1 MKGQLMAA
9 LALPAI
15 CILVTVLG
23 LYVARV
29 NIARHPD
36 GRHWLLL
43 TLALV
48 SPVSLLAA
56 FLISVVQSRLP
67 HGLIPPQMFNPL
79 SVIALLLPLVGVCTA
94 PLSWRVFVLRR
105 LHRGSGSL
113 PFFRATRVQLLAL
126 FALAAAYMLVRSHA
140 GPDGL
145 PMPLQANYLTLLAT
159 GIVMGLI
166 HVVLTV
172 VFLTLPVMALWALAS
187 GGVRAAWTRRRAV
200 PLG

>member
-1 MKGQLMAA
+1 MKSQLMAA
-9 LALPAI
+9 LAIPAI
-15 CILVTVLG
+15 CILVTVAG
-23 LYVARV
+23 LYVARL

-43 TLALV
+43 MLALV

-56 FLISVVQSRLP
+56 FLIGLVQSRLP
-67 HGLIPPQMFNPL
+67 HGLIPPQMFNAL
-79 SVIALLLPLVGVCTA
+79 SVIALLLPLAGVCTA

-113 PFFRATRVQLLAL
+113 PFFRAPRVQLLAL

-140 GPDGL
+140 GPVGL
-145 PMPLQANYLTLLAT
+145 PMPLQPNYLTLAA

-172 VFLTLPVMALWALAS
+172 VFVTLPVMALWALAS
-187 GGVRAAWTRRRAV
+187 GGVRAAWTRRRAA
-200 PLG
+200 PQG

>member
-1 MKGQLMAA
+1 MAA
-9 LALPAI
+9 LAIPAI
-15 CILVTVLG
+15 CILVTVVG
-23 LYVARV
+23 LYVARR

-56 FLISVVQSRLP
+56 FLIGLVQSRLP
-67 HGLIPPQMFNPL
+67 HGLIPPQMFNAL

-113 PFFRATRVQLLAL
+113 PFFRAPRVQLLAL
-126 FALAAAYMLVRSHA
+126 FALAAAYMLVRGHT
-140 GPDGL
+140 GPVGL
-145 PMPLQANYLTLLAT
+145 PMPLQPNYLTLAA

-187 GGVRAAWTRRRAV
+187 GGVRAAWTRRRSAR
-200 PLG
+200 